1 MPVFVLHKLTVRYYV
16 RECFCGVFSNC
27 RMVQSIV
34 SVVKHV
40 SIHLLLL
47 CIRVEFLASVGY
59 CELFAKRAQRLL
71 FNLLEIGGM
80 GSGIGRLVSRS
91 NASVDR

>member
-1 MPVFVLHKLTVRYYV
+1 MPVFVLHKLTVRYY
-16 RECFCGVFSNC
+16 ECFRGVFSNC
-27 RMVQSIV
+27 RKVQSVV

-47 CIRVEFLASVGY
+47 CIRVEFFVGY
-59 CELFAKRAQRLL
+59 CELFAKRAQHLL
-71 FNLLEIGGM
+71 FNLLEIGG
-80 GSGIGRLVSRS
+80 GGLALDGWCRGS